1 MRRAAEGQQAGGRGQ
16 GQAAAAEEV
25 DDGRRGRAGV
35 ELDAVRLVQHLRSAA
50 PARAARLDHA
60 PAAARAL
67 RTRDVC
73 APVRGSARAVG
84 LPCGTA

>member
-60 PAAARAL
+60 PAAARA
-67 RTRDVC
+67 RFG
-73 APVRGSARAVG
+73 RGTSARQCAAVR
-84 LPCGTA
+84 AR